1 MKLNVF
7 ALGVKLAL
15 GVISKK
21 LAVSAAASKL
31 SIKVAA
37 LKVAIVLGNFVKT
50 VLAIDI
56 VSIQEQIAKYFTKD
70 ITDITDI
77 IDIQDSPIIVPT
89 KVIGDSAGFSDGEAY
104 FAEDYITGAPSNQT
118 YTEGRQPVW
127 EMLKVLVELPTTI
140 SSTLVLTF
148 NRSITDT
155 SNINDSVNIVPNKGI
170 NDTISISETVVSS
183 IGANYVE
190 VPSVQELI
198 SKDISVLKTDNYIV
212 SDTPSI
218 GVQQVLANAAAL
230 IDTVLLS
237 VTSGLSDTV
246 GAGSTGSLYSQGYVD
261 FSYFAEDYVGD
272 SRVFS

>member
-15 GVISKK
+15 GVMSKK

-31 SIKVAA
+31 SVKVAA
-37 LKVAIVLGNFVKT
+37 LKVAIALGNFVKT

-70 ITDITDI
+70 ITDN
-77 IDIQDSPIIVPT
+77 IDIQDSPVIVPT
-89 KVIGDSAGFSDGEAY
+89 KVIGDSAGFSDGEVY
-104 FAEDYITGAPSNQT
+104 FAEDYITGAPSSQT
-118 YTEGRQPVW
+118 YTEGKQLVW

-170 NDTISISETVVSS
+170 NDTTSISETVVSS

>member
-7 ALGVKLAL
+7 TLGVKLAL
-15 GVISKK
+15 GVMSKK

-31 SIKVAA
+31 SLRVAA
-37 LKVAIVLGNFVKT
+37 LKLTVALGNFVKT

-70 ITDITDI
+70 N
-77 IDIQDSPIIVPT
+77 IDSINIQDSPIIVPT
-89 KVIGDSAGFSDGEAY
+89 KVIGDSAGFSDGEPY

-127 EMLKVLVELPTTI
+127 EMLKILVELPTTI
-140 SSTLVLTF
+140 ASTLVLTF
-148 NRSITDT
+148 NRSITDA

-170 NDTISISETVVSS
+170 NDTVSINESVVSS
-183 IGANYVE
+183 IGTNYVE

-198 SKDISVLKTDNYIV
+198 SKGISVVKTDNYIV
-212 SDTPSI
+212 SDTSII
-218 GVQQVLANAAAL
+218 GVQRVLANAATL

-237 VTSGLSDTV
+237 VTSGISDAV